1 MLFTLVIVEFAL
13 CTAESSAVSF
23 PIFSFIDGD
32 IALLFLRGGACSGT
46 LKKIFE
52 SPLSLVM
59 LSSREKNESDYEL
72 FLSSF
77 SVHDERVIPLQ

>member
-46 LKKIFE
+46 LEKIFG
-52 SPLSLVM
+52 SPVLVANA
-59 LSSREKNESDYEL
+59 SE
-72 FLSSF
+72 
-77 SVHDERVIPLQ
+77 